1 MPAKIHLLPENL
13 CNQIAAGEVVER
25 PASVVKELVENSLDA
40 HATQITIE
48 IEGGGGRL
56 IRVTDDGDGMSK
68 DDVFLCLERHATSKI
83 ANSADLFRLQTLGFR
98 GEALPSIAAVSRLTL
113 RSQTATAAEG
123 WELYVE
129 GGTVKKAGA
138 IGLPAGTSI
147 EVRDLFFN
155 TPARRKFLRKEETEF
170 GHIAELVTRLAL
182 CAPEVQFQLV
192 HNQRVIL
199 NAPCQHR
206 LEERI
211 AVLLGRP
218 LLADLVKVASADPTT
233 GLELQGLISHP
244 GLHRSSSAA
253 IYTYINGRY
262 VRDRVVQ
269 HAILDGLRHLFP
281 RGRYPVAVLFLAI
294 PSAAVDVNV
303 HPTKHEVRFSQQT
316 TVHDF
321 IASAVQGALRA
332 GIESIP
338 APQPPRETTGGGSYG
353 NDENSGRNTDAAI
366 FFHPPVSAPIARPVA
381 APFTAVTAPV
391 TAPVAS
397 GHPSVSEASS
407 LWAVAAPVP
416 QQDSFFS
423 SLRIIGQ
430 FRASYIVAEDD
441 DHLLLIDQHAAH
453 ERIGFERLRQEFH
466 QGEVARQGLLFPQ
479 IVEFDFKETALLND
493 HLEPLR
499 RLGFELEP
507 FGTRTFALKAV
518 PQLLSGRDNFAQLL
532 HDLASDLGELG
543 VSRRIE
549 DALDSFL
556 LLISC
561 HGMVRAR
568 QRLTPAEM
576 TALLADLDSIDFNAS
591 CPHGRPVY
599 SRLSDLEIA
608 RLFRR
613 SAEPGRKT

>member
-1 MPAKIHLLPENL
+1 MSASIHLLPENL

-40 HATQITIE
+40 HATRITIE

-56 IRVTDDGDGMSK
+56 IRVSDDGDGMGK

-83 ANSADLFRLQTLGFR
+83 SSSADLFRLQTLGFR
-98 GEALPSIAAVSRLTL
+98 GEALPSIAAVSRLTV
-113 RSQTATAAEG
+113 RSQTAIAPEG

-129 GGTVKKAGA
+129 AGTVKKAGA
-138 IGLPAGTSI
+138 IGLPTGTTI

-182 CAPEVQFQLV
+182 CSPEVQFQLV
-192 HNQRVIL
+192 HNQRTIL
-199 NAPCQHR
+199 NAPRQHR

-211 AVLLGRP
+211 ATLLGRP
-218 LLADLVKVASADPTT
+218 LLADLVKVDRTEPSA
-233 GLELQGLISHP
+233 GLALQGLISHP
-244 GLHRSSSAA
+244 HLHRSSSAA

-294 PSAAVDVNV
+294 PGAAVDVNV
-303 HPTKHEVRFSQQT
+303 HPTKHEVRFSQQAL
-316 TVHDF
+316 VHDF
-321 IASAVQGALRA
+321 IAGAVKEALRP
-332 GIESIP
+332 GIESVGCERP
-338 APQPPRETTGGGSYG
+338 AVDGNYGDSESYRETVTL
-353 NDENSGRNTDAAI
+353 
-366 FFHPPVSAPIARPVA
+366 PVA
-381 APFTAVTAPV
+381 APVSVLVAPK
-391 TAPVAS
+391 VAEALQ
-397 GHPSVSEASS
+397 VSEAAAP
-407 LWAVAAPVP
+407 WPPAVAAPFAG
-416 QQDSFFS
+416 SYFS
-423 SLRIIGQ
+423 ALRIIGQ

-453 ERIGFERLRQEFH
+453 ERIGFERLRREFH
-466 QGEVARQGLLFPQ
+466 GGAVARQGLLFPQ
-479 IVEFDFKETALLND
+479 IIEFDFKETALFTEYLQ
-493 HLEPLR
+493 PLH

-507 FGTRTFALKAV
+507 FGPRTFALKAV
-518 PQLLSGRDNFAQLL
+518 PQLLAGRDHFDQLL

-568 QRLTPAEM
+568 QKLTPVEM
-576 TALLADLDSIDFNAS
+576 TALLNDLDGIDFNAH

-599 SRLSDLEIA
+599 SRLSDVEIA

-613 SAEPGRKT
+613 SA

>member
-1 MPAKIHLLPENL
+1 MSASIHLLPENL

-40 HATQITIE
+40 HATQIIIE
-48 IEGGGGRL
+48 IEGGGSRL
-56 IRVTDDGDGMSK
+56 IRVSDDGDGMGK

-83 ANSADLFRLQTLGFR
+83 SSSADLFRLQTLGFR
-98 GEALPSIAAVSRLTL
+98 GEALPSIAAVSRLTV
-113 RSQTATAAEG
+113 RSQTATAPEG

-129 GGTVKKAGA
+129 AGTVKRAGA
-138 IGLPAGTSI
+138 IGLPTGTTI

-182 CAPEVQFQLV
+182 CSPEVQFQLV
-192 HNQRVIL
+192 HNQRTIL
-199 NAPCQHR
+199 NAPRQHK

-211 AVLLGRP
+211 ATLLGRP
-218 LLADLVKVASADPTT
+218 LLADLVKVDKADPSA

-244 GLHRSSSAA
+244 NLHRSSSAA

-281 RGRYPVAVLFLAI
+281 RGRYPVAVLFLSI
-294 PSAAVDVNV
+294 PGGAVDVNV
-303 HPTKHEVRFSQQT
+303 HPTKHEVRFSQQSL
-316 TVHDF
+316 VHDF
-321 IASAVQGALRA
+321 IAGAVKEALRP
-332 GIESIP
+332 GIESL
-338 APQPPRETTGGGSYG
+338 APQPPAVDRSHGNYG
-353 NDENSGRNTDAAI
+353 IYGEAVTL
-366 FFHPPVSAPIARPVA
+366 PVA
-381 APFTAVTAPV
+381 APVVAVVPQ
-391 TAPVAS
+391 
-397 GHPSVSEASS
+397 VSEPVVT
-407 LWAVAAPVP
+407 WAAATVVAPF
-416 QQDSFFS
+416 SGSYFS

-430 FRASYIVAEDD
+430 FRASYIVAEDE

-453 ERIGFERLRQEFH
+453 ERIGFERLRREFH
-466 QGEVARQGLLFPQ
+466 SGAVARQGLLFPE
-479 IVEFDFKETALLND
+479 IVQFDFRETALLSEYLD
-493 HLEPLR
+493 PLR

-507 FGTRTFALKAV
+507 FGPRTFALKAV
-518 PQLLSGRDNFAQLL
+518 PQLLAGRDNFIQLL

-568 QRLTPAEM
+568 QKLSLVEM
-576 TALLADLDSIDFNAS
+576 TALLADLDGIDFNAH

-599 SRLSDLEIA
+599 SRLSDPEIA

-613 SAEPGRKT
+613 SA

>member
-1 MPAKIHLLPENL
+1 MSASIHLLPENL

-48 IEGGGGRL
+48 IEGGGSRL
-56 IRVTDDGDGMSK
+56 IRVTDDGDGMGK

-83 ANSADLFRLQTLGFR
+83 ASSADLFRLQTLGFR
-98 GEALPSIAAVSRLTL
+98 GEALPSIAAVSRLTV
-113 RSQTATAAEG
+113 RSQTATAPEG

-138 IGLPAGTSI
+138 IGLPAGTAI

-182 CAPEVQFQLV
+182 CSPEVQFQLI
-192 HNQRVIL
+192 HNQRTIL
-199 NAPCQHR
+199 NAPRQHR

-211 AVLLGRP
+211 ATLLGRP
-218 LLADLVKVASADPTT
+218 LLAELVKVDHAESGA
-233 GLELQGLISHP
+233 GLELQGLISQP
-244 GLHRSSSAA
+244 NLHRSSSAA

-281 RGRYPVAVLFLAI
+281 RGRYPVAVLFLSI
-294 PSAAVDVNV
+294 PGASVDVNV
-303 HPTKHEVRFSQQT
+303 HPTKHEVRFSQQAL
-316 TVHDF
+316 VHDF
-321 IASAVQGALRA
+321 IAGAVKEALRP
-332 GIESIP
+332 GVESLG
-338 APQPPRETTGGGSYG
+338 QQRTVVEGSY
-353 NDENSGRNTDAAI
+353 RNHTSYVGTVPVPGP
-366 FFHPPVSAPIARPVA
+366 PPVTASAAVSPALDLPLVSEAAAPWPPAVA
-381 APFTAVTAPV
+381 APFVG
-391 TAPVAS
+391 S
-397 GHPSVSEASS
+397 Y
-407 LWAVAAPVP
+407 
-416 QQDSFFS
+416 FS
-423 SLRIIGQ
+423 SLRVIGQ
-430 FRASYIVAEDD
+430 FRASYIVAEDE

-453 ERIGFERLRQEFH
+453 ERIGFERLRREF
-466 QGEVARQGLLFPQ
+466 QGGAVARQGLLFPQ
-479 IVEFDFKETALLND
+479 IVEFDFKETALLSEY
-493 HLEPLR
+493 LQPLQ

-507 FGTRTFALKAV
+507 FGPRTFALKAV
-518 PQLLSGRDNFAQLL
+518 PQLLAARDNFARLL

-568 QRLTPAEM
+568 QKLSPAEM
-576 TALLADLDSIDFNAS
+576 TALLADLDGIDFNAH

-599 SRLSDLEIA
+599 SRLSDPEIA

-613 SAEPGRKT
+613 SA

>member
-1 MPAKIHLLPENL
+1 MPAQIHLLPENL

-40 HATQITIE
+40 HATRITIE
-48 IEGGGGRL
+48 VEGGGSRL
-56 IRVTDDGDGMSK
+56 IRVSDDGDGMGK

-83 ANSADLFRLQTLGFR
+83 ASSADLFRLQTLGFR
-98 GEALPSIAAVSRLTL
+98 GEALPSIAAVSRLTV
-113 RSQTATAAEG
+113 RSQTATAPEG

-129 GGTVKKAGA
+129 AGTVKKAGA
-138 IGLPAGTSI
+138 IGLPQGTTI

-182 CAPEVQFQLV
+182 CSPEVQFQLV
-192 HNQRVIL
+192 HNQRTIL
-199 NAPCQHR
+199 NAPRQHK

-211 AVLLGRP
+211 ATLLGRP
-218 LLADLVKVASADPTT
+218 LLADLVKVDRADPGA

-244 GLHRSSSAA
+244 NLHRSSSAA

-281 RGRYPVAVLFLAI
+281 RSRYPVAVLFLAI
-294 PSAAVDVNV
+294 PGAAVDVNV
-303 HPTKHEVRFSQQT
+303 HPTKHEVRFSQQAL
-316 TVHDF
+316 VHDF
-321 IASAVQGALRA
+321 IAGAVKEALRPGIENFGFQQSAVDRNHGSSESYRDTVTLRVPPPASAPAVAEMALN
-332 GIESIP
+332 P
-338 APQPPRETTGGGSYG
+338 AQVSETAAVWSAPAVVASFAGSY
-353 NDENSGRNTDAAI
+353 
-366 FFHPPVSAPIARPVA
+366 
-381 APFTAVTAPV
+381 
-391 TAPVAS
+391 
-397 GHPSVSEASS
+397 
-407 LWAVAAPVP
+407 
-416 QQDSFFS
+416 FS

-430 FRASYIVAEDD
+430 FRASYIVAEDE

-453 ERIGFERLRQEFH
+453 ERIGFERLRREFH
-466 QGEVARQGLLFPQ
+466 GGAVARQGLLFPQ
-479 IVEFDFKETALLND
+479 IIEFGFKETALLSEY
-493 HLEPLR
+493 LETLR

-507 FGTRTFALKAV
+507 FGPRTFALKAV
-518 PQLLSGRDNFAQLL
+518 PQLLAGRDNFTRLL

-568 QRLTPAEM
+568 QKLTMVEM
-576 TALLADLDSIDFNAS
+576 TALLVDLDGIDFNAH

-599 SRLSDLEIA
+599 SRLSDPEIA

-613 SAEPGRKT
+613 SA

>member
-1 MPAKIHLLPENL
+1 MSASIHLLSENL

-48 IEGGGGRL
+48 IEGGGSRL
-56 IRVTDDGDGMSK
+56 IRVSDDGDGMGK

-83 ANSADLFRLQTLGFR
+83 SSSADLFRLQTLGFR
-98 GEALPSIAAVSRLTL
+98 GEALPSIAAVSRLTV
-113 RSQTATAAEG
+113 RSQTATAPEG

-129 GGTVKKAGA
+129 AGTVKKAGA
-138 IGLPAGTSI
+138 VGLPTGTTI

-182 CAPEVQFQLV
+182 CSPDVQFQLV
-192 HNQRVIL
+192 HNQRTIL
-199 NAPCQHR
+199 NAPRQHK

-211 AVLLGRP
+211 ATLLGRP
-218 LLADLVKVASADPTT
+218 LLSDLVKVDKTDLGA

-244 GLHRSSSAA
+244 NLHRSSSAA

-281 RGRYPVAVLFLAI
+281 RGRYPVAVLFLSI
-294 PSAAVDVNV
+294 PGGAVDVNV
-303 HPTKHEVRFSQQT
+303 HPTKHEVRFSQQSL
-316 TVHDF
+316 VHDF
-321 IASAVQGALRA
+321 IAGGVKEALRP
-332 GIESIP
+332 GIEVLGCQSP
-338 APQPPRETTGGGSYG
+338 VLDRSHGTSGTSGSYG
-353 NDENSGRNTDAAI
+353 GMVTL
-366 FFHPPVSAPIARPVA
+366 PVA
-381 APFTAVTAPV
+381 APK
-391 TAPVAS
+391 VAEI
-397 GHPSVSEASS
+397 PRVSEPVVTWAAP
-407 LWAVAAPVP
+407 AVAAPF
-416 QQDSFFS
+416 SGSYFS

-430 FRASYIVAEDD
+430 FRASYIVAEDEE
-441 DHLLLIDQHAAH
+441 HLLLIDQHAAH
-453 ERIGFERLRQEFH
+453 ERIGFERLRREFH
-466 QGEVARQGLLFPQ
+466 GGAVARQGLLFPE
-479 IVEFDFKETALLND
+479 IVEFDFKETALLSEYLD
-493 HLEPLR
+493 PLR

-507 FGTRTFALKAV
+507 FGPRTFALKAV
-518 PQLLSGRDNFAQLL
+518 PQLLSGRDNFVQLL
-532 HDLASDLGELG
+532 HDLANDLGELG

-568 QRLTPAEM
+568 QKLNPVEM
-576 TALLADLDSIDFNAS
+576 SALLADLDAIDFNAH

-599 SRLSDLEIA
+599 SRLSDPEIA

-613 SAEPGRKT
+613 SA

>member
-1 MPAKIHLLPENL
+1 MPPSIHLLPENL

-48 IEGGGGRL
+48 IDGGGSRL
-56 IRVTDDGDGMSK
+56 IRVSDDGDGMGK

-83 ANSADLFRLQTLGFR
+83 SSSADLFRLQTLGFR
-98 GEALPSIAAVSRLTL
+98 GEALPSIAAVSRLTV

-129 GGTVKKAGA
+129 AGTVKKAGA
-138 IGLPAGTSI
+138 IGLPTGTTI

-182 CAPEVQFQLV
+182 CSPEVQFQLV
-192 HNQRVIL
+192 HNQRTIL
-199 NAPCQHR
+199 NAPRQHK

-211 AVLLGRP
+211 ATLLGRP
-218 LLADLVKVASADPTT
+218 LLADLVKVAMADPGA

-244 GLHRSSSAA
+244 NLHRSSSAA

-281 RGRYPVAVLFLAI
+281 RGRYPVAVLFLSI
-294 PSAAVDVNV
+294 PGGAVDVNV
-303 HPTKHEVRFSQQT
+303 HPTKHEVRFSQQAL
-316 TVHDF
+316 VHDF
-321 IASAVQGALRA
+321 IAGAVREALRP
-332 GIESIP
+332 GIESLP
-338 APQPPRETTGGGSYG
+338 PQPPAVDRSHGSSGSYG
-353 NDENSGRNTDAAI
+353 GT
-366 FFHPPVSAPIARPVA
+366 VTLPVA
-381 APFTAVTAPV
+381 APVVAEVTQ
-391 TAPVAS
+391 
-397 GHPSVSEASS
+397 VSEPVVT
-407 LWAVAAPVP
+407 WAAPATP
-416 QQDSFFS
+416 ARFAGAYFS

-441 DHLLLIDQHAAH
+441 EHLLLIDQHAAH
-453 ERIGFERLRQEFH
+453 ERIGFERLRREFH
-466 QGEVARQGLLFPQ
+466 NGAVARQGLLFPE
-479 IVEFDFKETALLND
+479 IVQFDFKETALLSE
-493 HLEPLR
+493 HLQPLG

-507 FGTRTFALKAV
+507 FGPRTFALKAV
-518 PQLLSGRDNFAQLL
+518 PQLLAGRDNFVQLL
-532 HDLASDLGELG
+532 HDIASDLAELG

-568 QRLTPAEM
+568 QKLSLIEM
-576 TALLADLDSIDFNAS
+576 TALLAELDGIDFNAH

-599 SRLSDLEIA
+599 SRLSDPEIA

-613 SAEPGRKT
+613 SA

>member
-1 MPAKIHLLPENL
+1 MPASIHLLPENL

-48 IEGGGGRL
+48 IEGGGSRL
-56 IRVTDDGDGMSK
+56 IRVSDDGDGMGK

-83 ANSADLFRLQTLGFR
+83 ASSADLFRLQTLGFR
-98 GEALPSIAAVSRLTL
+98 GEALPSIAAVSRLTV
-113 RSQTATAAEG
+113 RSQTAAAPEG

-129 GGTVKKAGA
+129 AGTVKKAGA
-138 IGLPAGTSI
+138 IGLPTGTTI

-182 CAPEVQFQLV
+182 CSPEVQFQLV
-192 HNQRVIL
+192 HNQRTIL
-199 NAPCQHR
+199 NAPRQHR

-211 AVLLGRP
+211 ATLLGRP
-218 LLADLVKVASADPTT
+218 LLADLVKVDKSDPGA
-233 GLELQGLISHP
+233 GLELRGLISHP
-244 GLHRSSSAA
+244 NLHRSSSAA

-281 RGRYPVAVLFLAI
+281 RGRYPVAVLFLSI
-294 PSAAVDVNV
+294 PGAAVDVNV
-303 HPTKHEVRFSQQT
+303 HPTKHEVRFSQQSL
-316 TVHDF
+316 VHDF
-321 IASAVQGALRA
+321 IAGGIKEALRP
-332 GIESIP
+332 GIEVLGCQLPVLDRSHG
-338 APQPPRETTGGGSYG
+338 TSGSYG
-353 NDENSGRNTDAAI
+353 GTVTLPVAASVSVLVA
-366 FFHPPVSAPIARPVA
+366 PQVAEVPQVSEPVVTWAAPAVA
-381 APFTAVTAPV
+381 APFAG
-391 TAPVAS
+391 S
-397 GHPSVSEASS
+397 Y
-407 LWAVAAPVP
+407 
-416 QQDSFFS
+416 FS

-441 DHLLLIDQHAAH
+441 EHLLLIDQHAAH
-453 ERIGFERLRQEFH
+453 ERIGFERLRREFH
-466 QGEVARQGLLFPQ
+466 GGAVARQGLLFPE
-479 IVEFDFKETALLND
+479 IVEFDFKETALLSEYLD
-493 HLEPLR
+493 PLR

-507 FGTRTFALKAV
+507 FGPRTFALKAV
-518 PQLLSGRDNFAQLL
+518 PQLLAGRDNFVQLL
-532 HDLASDLGELG
+532 HDIASDLGELG
-543 VSRRIE
+543 ISRRIE
-549 DALDSFL
+549 DAIDSFL

-568 QRLTPAEM
+568 QKLSQIEM
-576 TALLADLDSIDFNAS
+576 TALLADLDRIDFNAH

-599 SRLSDLEIA
+599 SRLSDPEIA

-613 SAEPGRKT
+613 SA